1 MITGIADVYGGDGAW
16 DLNIA
21 KQAGI
26 VALIHKATE
35 GMTYKDSVFAHGMRC
50 AAMVGMLRGAYHFG
64 RPGDG
69 AKQADEFLKIV
80 SPFGNDILLCLDLEG
95 DLASPKT
102 MKTEEAQAFLEQ
114 VRAVT
119 GRWPLLYGGQSK
131 TKERMRL
138 AKASTKEVF
147 SRCPLWLAKYGEE
160 PVAPD
165 PWDECGWSL
174 WQFSDGKPDYGPRD
188 QTAFP
193 RSTPG
198 FHRCDR
204 SAFKGS
210 VEELKTFWE
219 TAGRL

>member
-16 DLNIA
+16 DLSIA

-165 PWDECGWSL
+165 PWDEC
-174 WQFSDGKPDYGPRD
+174 
-188 QTAFP
+188 
-193 RSTPG
+193 
-198 FHRCDR
+198 
-204 SAFKGS
+204 
-210 VEELKTFWE
+210 EI
-219 TAGRL
+219 GRAHV